1 MTTQDVTDGHSATD
15 SVREDELMFTGRF
28 SIEAIFVRLLQAYLA
43 LLILDSAEKGVTP
56 AGVLVA
62 ILVVAIIEAA
72 FRGVR
77 QRVRRAVASGRLY
90 RAEDF
95 PKILADALKR
105 AQAEVTVFTYALPP
119 SDVKRTLGLVRG
131 ISDTEAT
138 TKRDFRLAE
147 QEALLLMLKQAH
159 DLGANAVVGV
169 RLTTGTYE
177 ANGSQW
183 QVSRPVYTGTAVRI

>member
-1 MTTQDVTDGHSATD
+1 
-15 SVREDELMFTGRF
+15 MFAGRF
-28 SIEAIFVRLLQAYLA
+28 SIEAIFVRLLEAYLA
-43 LLILDSAEKGVTP
+43 LIIVDSAAQGITLG
-56 AGVLVA
+56 GVLLAV
-62 ILVVAIIEAA
+62 LVVAIIEAA
-72 FRGVR
+72 FRGIRGRVR
-77 QRVRRAVASGRLY
+77 QAVAGGRLY

-95 PKILADALKR
+95 PRILADALKR

-183 QVSRPVYTGTAVRI
+183 QVSRPIYTGTAVRI

>member
-1 MTTQDVTDGHSATD
+1 
-15 SVREDELMFTGRF
+15 MFTGRLPV
-28 SIEAIFVRLLQAYLA
+28 EAILVRLLEAYLA
-43 LLILDSAEKGVTP
+43 LIILDSAAQGITLGGV
-56 AGVLVA
+56 VVA
-62 ILVVAIIEAA
+62 VMVVAIIEAA

-77 QRVRRAVASGRLY
+77 RRIRQAVAGGRLY

-95 PKILADALKR
+95 PQILADALKR
-105 AQAEVTVFTYALPP
+105 AQAEVTVFTYALPTGQL
-119 SDVKRTLGLVRG
+119 KRTFGLVRG

-138 TKRDFRLAE
+138 SKRDFRLAE

-159 DLGANAVVGV
+159 DMGANAVVGV

-183 QVSRPVYTGTAVRI
+183 QVSR

>member
-1 MTTQDVTDGHSATD
+1 MVTQEVAHGYSAIE
-15 SVREDELMFTGRF
+15 SVREDEFMFAGRF
-28 SIEAIFVRLLQAYLA
+28 SIEAIFVRLLEAYLA
-43 LLILDSAEKGVTP
+43 LIILDSAEQGVTL
-56 AGVLVA
+56 GGILVA

-77 QRVRRAVASGRLY
+77 QRVRRAVAGGRLY

-95 PKILADALKR
+95 PRILADALKR
-105 AQAEVTVFTYALPP
+105 AQAEVTVFTYALPS

-159 DLGANAVVGV
+159 DMGANAVVGV

>member
-1 MTTQDVTDGHSATD
+1 MQDATHGRSTID
-15 SVREDELMFTGRF
+15 SVWEDEVMFTGRLP
-28 SIEAIFVRLLQAYLA
+28 IEAIFVRLLEAYLA
-43 LLILDSAEKGVTP
+43 LLVLDSAAHGITLGG
-56 AGVLVA
+56 ALVA
-62 ILVVAIIEAA
+62 LLVVAVIEAG
-72 FRGVR
+72 FRGIRGRVR
-77 QRVRRAVASGRLY
+77 QAVTGGRLY

-105 AQAEVTVFTYALPP
+105 AQAEVTVFTYALPTGQ
-119 SDVKRTLGLVRG
+119 VKKTFGLVRG

-177 ANGSQW
+177 ASGSQW

>member
-1 MTTQDVTDGHSATD
+1 
-15 SVREDELMFTGRF
+15 MFTGRF

-43 LLILDSAEKGVTP
+43 LTILDSAEQGVTP
-56 AGVLVA
+56 GSVLLA

-72 FRGVR
+72 FRGIR
-77 QRVRRAVASGRLY
+77 RRVRRAVADGRLH

-95 PKILADALKR
+95 PRILADALKR

-159 DLGANAVVGV
+159 DLGGNAVVGV

>member
-1 MTTQDVTDGHSATD
+1 MTTQDATDGHSATD
-15 SVREDELMFTGRF
+15 SVREDEFLFTGRF

-43 LLILDSAEKGVTP
+43 MTILDSAKQGVTP
-56 AGVLVA
+56 GGVLLAV
-62 ILVVAIIEAA
+62 LVVAIIEAA
-72 FRGVR
+72 FRGIR
-77 QRVRRAVASGRLY
+77 GRVRLAVAGGRLY

-95 PKILADALKR
+95 PRILADALKR
-105 AQAEVTVFTYALPP
+105 AQAEVTVFTYALPTGQ
-119 SDVKRTLGLVRG
+119 VKKTFGLVRG

-183 QVSRPVYTGTAVRI
+183 QVSRPVYTGTAVCI